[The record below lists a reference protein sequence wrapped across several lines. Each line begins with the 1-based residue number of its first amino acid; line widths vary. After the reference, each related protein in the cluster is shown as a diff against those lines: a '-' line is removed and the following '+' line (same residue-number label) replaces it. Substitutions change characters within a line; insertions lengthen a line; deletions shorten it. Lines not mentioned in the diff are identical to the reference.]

1 MSVVLRTCHG
11 VRCRVT
17 GDIRDTRLSWTRP
30 LCIPSATTPMR
41 AFAILTLLGLST
53 SVAAAQVNYDTVQVR
68 AVQLSPGLHVLFGA
82 GGNIGL
88 STGPDGT
95 FIIDDQFAP
104 LTAKIVAAIRT
115 VTDKPVKF
123 VINTHWHGDHAGGNE
138 NFGNAGAVIIAH
150 DNVRKRMS
158 TEQFIAAMNQRVQSA
173 PRAALPVITFADA
186 VTFHLNGDSIAITH
200 VSPAHTDGDAIVH
213 FLKANVV
220 HMGDVFNNTG
230 LPFIDRS
237 SGGTS
242 AGIISAADQVYAMTN
257 AQTKIVPGH
266 GQVTDRAR
274 LKAWRDAVSAVRER
288 VTREVGAGKTIEQV
302 LAMKIS
308 AEYQAEWPG
317 GHDRFIRAVFDEVT
331 RR

>member
-1 MSVVLRTCHG
+1 MRLPVVLA
-11 VRCRVT
+11 
-17 GDIRDTRLSWTRP
+17 L
-30 LCIPSATTPMR
+30 LCASSS
-41 AFAILTLLGLST
+41 L
-53 SVAAAQVNYDTVQVR
+53 AAQVNYDTVQVR

-104 LTAKIVAAIRT
+104 LTPKIVAAIRT
-115 VTDKPVKF
+115 ITDKPVKY
-123 VINTHWHGDHAGGNE
+123 VINTHWHGDHSGGNE
-138 NFGNAGAVIIAH
+138 NFGNAGALIVAH

-158 TEQFIAAMNQRVQSA
+158 TEQFLAAMNQRVPAS
-173 PRAALPVITFADA
+173 PRAALPVVTFAEG
-186 VTFHLNGDSIAITH
+186 VTFHLNGDSIAISH

-242 AGIISAADQVYAMTN
+242 AGVISAADQVFAMTN
-257 AQTKIVPGH
+257 AQTRIVPGH
-266 GQVTDRAR
+266 GQVTDRNR
-274 LKAWRDAVSAVRER
+274 LKAWRDAIFAVRER
-288 VTREVGAGKTIEQV
+288 VLREARAGKTIEQV
-302 LAMKIS
+302 LALKLS
-308 AEYQAEWPG
+308 AEYESEWKG
-317 GHDRFIRAVFDEVT
+317 GHERFIRAVFEEAAKK
-331 RR
+331 

>member
-1 MSVVLRTCHG
+1 MRFPVVL
-11 VRCRVT
+11 
-17 GDIRDTRLSWTRP
+17 
-30 LCIPSATTPMR
+30 A
-41 AFAILTLLGLST
+41 LLYASSSL
-53 SVAAAQVNYDTVQVR
+53 AAQVNYDTVQVR

-104 LTAKIVAAIRT
+104 LTPKIVAAIRT
-115 VTDKPVKF
+115 ITDKPVKF

-138 NFGNAGAVIIAH
+138 NFGNAGALIVAH

-158 TEQFIAAMNQRVQSA
+158 TEQFMAALNQRVPAS
-173 PRAALPVITFADA
+173 PRAALPVVTFSEG

-242 AGIISAADQVYAMTN
+242 TGIISAADQVFAMTN
-257 AQTKIVPGH
+257 AQTRIVPGH
-266 GQVTDRAR
+266 GQVTDRNR
-274 LKAWRDAVSAVRER
+274 LKAWRDAVFTVRER
-288 VTREVGAGKTIEQV
+288 VVRELRAGKTIEQV
-302 LAMKIS
+302 LALKLS
-308 AEYQAEWPG
+308 AEYESEWKG
-317 GHDRFIRAVFDEVT
+317 GHERFIRAVFEEAAK
-331 RR
+331 R

>member
-1 MSVVLRTCHG
+1 MRSLAVLAFLGC
-11 VRCRVT
+11 
-17 GDIRDTRLSWTRP
+17 S
-30 LCIPSATTPMR
+30 SA
-41 AFAILTLLGLST
+41 L
-53 SVAAAQVNYDTVQVR
+53 AAQVNYDTVQVR

-82 GGNIGL
+82 GGNIGV
-88 STGPDGT
+88 SSGADGT

-104 LTAKIVAAIRT
+104 LTPKIVAAIRT
-115 VTDKPVKF
+115 FTDKPVKY

-138 NFGNAGAVIIAH
+138 NFGNAGALIVGH

-158 TEQFIAAMNQRVQSA
+158 TEQFMAALNQRVPAA
-173 PRAALPVITFADA
+173 PRAALPVVTFTEA

-200 VSPAHTDGDAIVH
+200 VSPAHTDGDAIVQ

-237 SGGTS
+237 SGGNS

-257 AQTKIVPGH
+257 AQTRIVPGH
-266 GQVTDRAR
+266 GQVTDRDR
-274 LKAWRDAVSAVRER
+274 LRAWRDAVSTVRER
-288 VTREVGAGKTIEQV
+288 VTREVLAGRTIEQV
-302 LAMKIS
+302 LAMKLS
-308 AEYQAEWPG
+308 AEYEKEWPG
-317 GHDRFIRAVFDEVT
+317 GHERFVRAVFDEAS